1 MRLALRHPVA
11 VSALFATL
19 VFIGL
24 VSWPFLP
31 LDLLPN
37 LKYPRL
43 VIITSF
49 GNASAE
55 EVETLLTRKVEEA
68 VGTVAGLRSMNSV
81 SSEGISSVALK
92 FDWGSDMSMAA
103 VEVREKLDLIA
114 DVLPREAKLPIVVHY
129 DPTDAPI
136 LSFALSG
143 SDDLTAMRVL
153 AKSIIKPKLETI
165 AGVASV
171 RLTGGLT
178 PEIQVLADMG
188 RFAAHGLD
196 MQVLANRLESANINF
211 PGGKVRQGILEL
223 PVRTV
228 GRFTTLEEI
237 GSVSLGAGTEGGTI
251 QVKDVAEVKRTH
263 RDRTSLCRVNG
274 RPAVLLGIIK
284 EPAANTLEVS
294 RRLIE
299 GLPELR
305 RSLPAGMDLEIVD
318 NEASFVEEAV
328 KDLRSNILLGG
339 VLAFLVLFVFL
350 RSLRSSA
357 FILLSIPVSV
367 LCTFAF
373 MSFAGISF
381 NIMSISGLALGVG
394 MLVDDSIVVLEGID
408 RRRREVPDTFDAVIT
423 ALKEVGASV
432 IGGTLTTLAVLVPI
446 LFMSGLAQRLFQ
458 DFAFTLAVSQLM
470 SLLTAMILLPALI
483 VWTQPAAESSSLS
496 SARAGGYQPAY
507 KSALAW
513 ALSRER
519 FVAGL
524 CAVVFVVSV
533 AGIARVGLELFPRLE
548 TGRFTLALSFPA
560 DSSIDRVETA
570 VNKVEQ
576 WIREIPDVALF
587 VTEAGVESEK
597 SGAEPAQ
604 RLGKPNE
611 AQISVTLKPDTPGFY
626 NPDAVI
632 RPLRAKCEALPDA
645 KVDFVFEKGP
655 LARVLGEKGS
665 PELLRAQGD
674 DLPLLRQI
682 GEKITKALSE
692 RDALRDIQCEGNV
705 WTQQL
710 RVLVDRYQA
719 AARGLTV
726 DNVARM
732 VSTAIEGKVV
742 GKFIQGDEETDIRV
756 RLSTKDRTTIDELKQ
771 LPLRIGRQ
779 EDPRKH
785 FVGQSRPQVAF
796 LGQIANLSS
805 DEGPRE
811 IIRSER
817 RRSLIFRGNVVGKA
831 FSKGEDEALIAAG
844 SAGLPEGYRVE
855 RGAGAFELSSSL
867 WSLTSALALAILLV
881 FVVLAIEFE
890 SLLWP
895 LVVFAS
901 IPMTIFGPAL
911 ALNLGGMPVSV
922 LVLIGMVILAG
933 IVVRNAILIV
943 AYTNYLR
950 KEGKP
955 ARTAILD
962 ACTVRLT
969 PILMTTFTT
978 VFGALPVCLAWGGAA
993 PLNRPLGITVVTGL
1007 IASTVFTLFL
1017 VPVVYDR
1024 VAGLRLGRVVK

>member
-1 MRLALRHPVA
+1 MRLALRHPMA

-19 VFIGL
+19 VFVGL

-37 LKYPRL
+37 LKHPRL

-68 VGTVAGLRSMNSV
+68 VGIVTGLRSMNSV
-81 SSEGISSVALK
+81 SSEGVSSVVLK
-92 FDWGSDMSMAA
+92 FDWGVDMSLAA
-103 VEVREKLDLIA
+103 VEVREKLDLVA
-114 DVLPREAKLPIVVHY
+114 DVLPREAKLPLVVHY
-129 DPTDAPI
+129 DPSDAPVLTI
-136 LSFALSG
+136 ALSG
-143 SDDLTAMRVL
+143 LDDLTAMRVL
-153 AKSIIKPKLETI
+153 ARNVIKPKLETV

-188 RFAAHGLD
+188 RLAAHGLD
-196 MQVLANRLESANINF
+196 IEAVAGRLESANINF
-211 PGGKVRQGILEL
+211 PGGKIRQGILEL

-228 GRFTTLEEI
+228 GRFTTLDEI
-237 GSVSLGAGTEGGTI
+237 GYVPLGTGLEGGAI

-263 RDRTSLCRVNG
+263 RDRTSICRVNG
-274 RPAVLLGIIK
+274 RPAVVLGIIK
-284 EPAANTLEVS
+284 EPAANTLEVA

-299 GLPELR
+299 GLPEVR
-305 RSLPAGMDLEIVD
+305 RTLPGGMELEIVD

-328 KDLRSNILLGG
+328 RDLRSNILLGG
-339 VLAFLVLFVFL
+339 ALAFVVLFVFL
-350 RSLRSSA
+350 RSLRSSS

-408 RRRREVPDTFDAVIT
+408 RRRRQIPDTFDAVIS
-423 ALKEVGASV
+423 ALREVGASV
-432 IGGTLTTLAVLVPI
+432 VGGTLTTLAVLVPI
-446 LFMSGLAQRLFQ
+446 IFMSGLAQRLFR

-470 SLLTAMILLPALI
+470 SLLTAMILLPSLI
-483 VWTQPAAESSSLS
+483 VRTRPPAESSSLLPS
-496 SARAGGYQPAY
+496 ERPGGYQSVY
-507 KSALAW
+507 RSVLSW
-513 ALSRER
+513 ALDRPR
-519 FVAGL
+519 LVAGVCTL
-524 CAVVFVVSV
+524 VFVVSV

-548 TGRFTLALSFPA
+548 TGRFTMDLSFPP

-570 VNKVEQ
+570 VNTVEQ
-576 WIREIPDVALF
+576 WIREIPGVALF
-587 VTEAGVESEK
+587 LTEAGSESEK
-597 SGAEPAQ
+597 GGFEPAQ
-604 RLGKPNE
+604 RIGKSNE
-611 AQISVTLKPDTPGFY
+611 AHISVTLNPDTPAFY
-626 NPDAVI
+626 DPDALI
-632 RPLRAKCEALPDA
+632 RQLRTKCEALPGV

-674 DLPLLRQI
+674 DLPQLREI
-682 GEKITKALSE
+682 GDKISGMLSKQS
-692 RDALRDIQCEGNV
+692 ALRDIQCEGNV

-710 RVLVDRYQA
+710 RVLVDRYRA
-719 AARGLTV
+719 AAKGLTV
-726 DNVARM
+726 DSVARI
-732 VSTAIEGKVV
+732 VSSAIEGKVV

-756 RLSTKDRTTIDELKQ
+756 RLSTKDRTTVDELKQ

-779 EDPRKH
+779 EDSGRDSAK
-785 FVGQSRPQVAF
+785 QSKPQMVL
-796 LGQIANLSS
+796 LGQIANLKS
-805 DEGPRE
+805 DDGPRE

-817 RRSLIFRGNVVGKA
+817 RRSLVFRANVVGKA
-831 FSKGEDEALIAAG
+831 FSKGEEEALTAAK
-844 SAGLPEGYRVE
+844 SVGLPDGYRVE

-867 WSLTSALALAILLV
+867 RSLTSALALAILLV

-890 SLLWP
+890 SLVWP

-911 ALNLGGMPVSV
+911 ALNSGGMPVSV

-933 IVVRNAILIV
+933 IVVRNAILMV

-955 ARTAILD
+955 VKTAILD
-962 ACTVRLT
+962 ACAVRLT
-969 PILMTTFTT
+969 PILMTTLTT

-1017 VPVVYDR
+1017 VPVVYQK
-1024 VAGLRLGRVVK
+1024 VAEFRLGRI